1 MSIHSLK
8 EGGFLSRQ
16 RQDGKHQK
24 ILKAA
29 SKVFAQKGF
38 HNTRVSEI
46 AREAEVADGTIYLY
60 FKNKDDILIHLFEE
74 TMEGILQGMREELR
88 TLTDPVEKLR
98 AFVRRHLRLVEEN
111 PDLADVIQVELR
123 QSNKFMKDYDNRK
136 FQEYLDL
143 VAEIVREG
151 QQKGAIRADVNPS
164 IAKRVVYGAL
174 DELSTIWVLS
184 RKRDRSAEQVAK
196 QVSDI
201 IISGLVQPTRETKA
215 CEALSNAQGGCH
227 V

>member
-1 MSIHSLK
+1 L
-8 EGGFLSRQ
+8 GRQ

-29 SKVFAQKGF
+29 SKIFAKRGF
-38 HNTRVSEI
+38 HNARVSEI
-46 AREAEVADGTIYLY
+46 AREANVADGTIYLY

-74 TMEGILQGMREELR
+74 TMDGILRSMREEIQP
-88 TLTDPVEKLR
+88 LTDPVEKLR
-98 AFVRRHLRLVEEN
+98 VFVRRHLRLVEEN

-136 FQEYLDL
+136 FQEYLNL

-151 QQKGAIRADVNPS
+151 QQMGALRADINPS
-164 IAKRVVYGAL
+164 IAKRVIYGAL

-184 RKRDRSAEQVAK
+184 RKRDRSVEQVAR

-201 IISGLVQPTRETKA
+201 IISGLVQPNRETEA
-215 CEALSNAQGGCH
+215 CGTPSDTQGGCH